1 MADLLSPDAVADALA
16 HLTGWTGG
24 AERIERSVAVTGA
37 RRADLVADVTAAA
50 DALNHHP
57 VVSESDEVVTFAVWT
72 HSAGGVTVKDL
83 ELAARID
90 ELVAALAG

>member
-1 MADLLSPDAVADALA
+1 MADLLSPDTVADALA

-24 AERIERSVAVTGA
+24 AERIERSVEVTGE
-37 RRADLVADVTAAA
+37 RRVGLVADVMAAA

-57 VVSESDEVVTFAVWT
+57 VVSESDDAVSFAVWT

-90 ELVAALAG
+90 ELVVALT